1 MRAADNAGMEQI
13 LSPLRYGASA
23 NLIMQGLMADER
35 FRTVYRGQ
43 MLKADI
49 GW

>member
-1 MRAADNAGMEQI
+1 MAQI
-13 LSPLRYGASA
+13 MSPLRFGASA

-35 FRTVYRGQ
+35 FRTIYRSQ